1 MDVFMDLKKVQS
13 IRLYYVIHQA
23 LQRLYYVIHQDLQ
36 RLYYV
41 IHQDLQRL
49 LPSLCCEVVLTFR
62 NGINTRHISHS
73 VRYTMLFM
81 LKSILSLICIILDN
95 MHKRQTVISYCFI

>member
-1 MDVFMDLKKVQS
+1 MDLKKVQY
-13 IRLYYVIHQA
+13 IRLYYVIHQALQRLYYVIHQA

-62 NGINTRHISHS
+62 NGINTRCISHS
-73 VRYTMLFM
+73 VGYTMLFM
-81 LKSILSLICIILDN
+81 LKSILSLICIIFFAYN
-95 MHKRQTVISYCFI
+95 FR